1 MHVYIGR
8 TSVFILG
15 KLAFNLSTRNRKRRK
30 KEKRKKKR
38 NIENESNYEIYCS
51 ENSDNY
57 FEVFEIEHELSL
69 FIDWTTY

>member
-1 MHVYIGR
+1 MHVYTGR

-15 KLAFNLSTRNRKRRK
+15 KLAFNLSTRNRKRRNRK
-30 KEKRKKKR
+30 KEKKR
-38 NIENESNYEIYCS
+38 NIENESNSEIYCS

-57 FEVFEIEHELSL
+57 FEVFKIEHELSL